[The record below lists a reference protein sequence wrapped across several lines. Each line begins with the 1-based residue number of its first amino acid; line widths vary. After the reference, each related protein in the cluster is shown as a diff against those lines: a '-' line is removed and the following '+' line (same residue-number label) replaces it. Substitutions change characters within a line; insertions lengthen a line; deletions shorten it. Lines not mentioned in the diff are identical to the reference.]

1 MMDIF
6 ITASTIGRVYER
18 DKVPHHG
25 YSFQGFDPAVHV
37 RASGREVNISPKA
50 AREVALTIK
59 GMLLTRAIDL
69 LEQVESKEMPIAFR
83 RHKLKVG
90 HRSELQG
97 FPTGSYPVRTAK
109 AYLGV
114 LHNLQGNT
122 EFKGLDPERVKI
134 IHAAGYAGRTVKDY
148 YPRAFGRSSPNF
160 HQLVHI
166 EVVGKEV

>member
-1 MMDIF
+1 M
-6 ITASTIGRVYER
+6 
-18 DKVPHHG
+18 
-25 YSFQGFDPAVHV
+25 HV

-59 GMLLTRAIDL
+59 GMVVTKAIEH
-69 LEQVESKEMPIAFR
+69 LEMVAEKKMAVAFR

-97 FPTGSYPVRTAK
+97 FPTGSYPVK
-109 AYLGV
+109 AANAFIDV
-114 LHNLQGNT
+114 LKNLQSNS

-134 IHAAGYAGRTVKDY
+134 IHSSAYAGRTIKDY
-148 YPRAFGRSSPNF
+148 VPRAMGRSSPNF

-166 EVVGKEV
+166 ELVGREV